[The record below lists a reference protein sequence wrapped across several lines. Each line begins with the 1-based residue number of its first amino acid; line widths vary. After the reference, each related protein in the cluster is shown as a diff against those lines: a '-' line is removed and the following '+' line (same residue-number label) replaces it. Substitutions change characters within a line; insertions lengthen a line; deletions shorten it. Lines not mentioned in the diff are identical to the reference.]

1 MAELLFIFNFSF
13 IYNNIDEFLSDKKKN
28 KK

>member
-1 MAELLFIFNFSF
+1 MAELLFIFNFSS